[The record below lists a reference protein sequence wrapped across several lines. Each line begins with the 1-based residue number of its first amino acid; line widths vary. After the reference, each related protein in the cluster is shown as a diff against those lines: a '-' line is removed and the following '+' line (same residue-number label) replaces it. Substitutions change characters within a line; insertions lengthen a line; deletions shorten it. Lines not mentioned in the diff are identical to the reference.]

1 MVVLMSNKKL
11 DYKIKKNITL
21 LPSMLQSV
29 ERAIADL
36 RRGSIVIVAGNE
48 HALLVQA
55 AEGLTKEALARIS
68 ALSKENPSLLITA
81 RRASILGLI
90 NDPRGAV
97 RISLADEITA
107 EVVRMMADPTGPQPQ
122 KGLTALSIARI
133 DQDTAPGA
141 AELGAI
147 EIAKLSRLLPAT
159 VVATI
164 PKEKLSYLS
173 SWAESESLLAVEL
186 EDIRLYR
193 SSEARTLK
201 NVSEA
206 EVPLSES
213 ETTKIMAFRPPDGGR
228 EHLAIVIGELNT
240 EQAVLVRIHSECFTG
255 DLLAS
260 LRCDCGDQ
268 LRGAIA
274 EINKAGGG
282 VLLYMA
288 QEGRGIGLVNKLS
301 AYQLQDKGYDTLDAN
316 EQLGFDY
323 DERIYQPAVEI
334 LNQLDISKIRLL
346 TNNPQKVR
354 ALEDEGIEVFERVAH
369 SFPSNRHNERYMA
382 TKQGRGGHLL

>member
-1 MVVLMSNKKL
+1 M
-11 DYKIKKNITL
+11 
-21 LPSMLQSV
+21 
-29 ERAIADL
+29 
-36 RRGSIVIVAGNE
+36 
-48 HALLVQA
+48 
-55 AEGLTKEALARIS
+55 
-68 ALSKENPSLLITA
+68 
-81 RRASILGLI
+81 GLI

-164 PKEKLSYLS
+164 PKAKLSYLS

-186 EDIRLYR
+186 EAIRLSR

-240 EQAVLVRIHSECFTG
+240 EQAVLVRIHSECF
-255 DLLAS
+255 LS
-260 LRCDCGDQ
+260 L
-268 LRGAIA
+268 IH
-274 EINKAGGG
+274 I
-282 VLLYMA
+282 
-288 QEGRGIGLVNKLS
+288 
-301 AYQLQDKGYDTLDAN
+301 
-316 EQLGFDY
+316 
-323 DERIYQPAVEI
+323 
-334 LNQLDISKIRLL
+334 
-346 TNNPQKVR
+346 
-354 ALEDEGIEVFERVAH
+354 
-369 SFPSNRHNERYMA
+369 
-382 TKQGRGGHLL
+382 

>member
-55 AEGLTKEALARIS
+55 AEGLTREALARIS

-164 PKEKLSYLS
+164 PKERLSYLS

-193 SSEARTLK
+193 SSEARTRK

-206 EVPLSES
+206 EVPL
-213 ETTKIMAFRPPDGGR
+213 
-228 EHLAIVIGELNT
+228 
-240 EQAVLVRIHSECFTG
+240 
-255 DLLAS
+255 
-260 LRCDCGDQ
+260 
-268 LRGAIA
+268 
-274 EINKAGGG
+274 
-282 VLLYMA
+282 
-288 QEGRGIGLVNKLS
+288 
-301 AYQLQDKGYDTLDAN
+301 
-316 EQLGFDY
+316 
-323 DERIYQPAVEI
+323 
-334 LNQLDISKIRLL
+334 
-346 TNNPQKVR
+346 
-354 ALEDEGIEVFERVAH
+354 
-369 SFPSNRHNERYMA
+369 
-382 TKQGRGGHLL
+382 

>member
-1 MVVLMSNKKL
+1 MSNKKL

-186 EDIRLYR
+186 EDIRLYL
-193 SSEARTLK
+193 SLIHISEPT
-201 NVSEA
+201 
-206 EVPLSES
+206 
-213 ETTKIMAFRPPDGGR
+213 RP
-228 EHLAIVIGELNT
+228 
-240 EQAVLVRIHSECFTG
+240 
-255 DLLAS
+255 
-260 LRCDCGDQ
+260 
-268 LRGAIA
+268 
-274 EINKAGGG
+274 
-282 VLLYMA
+282 Y
-288 QEGRGIGLVNKLS
+288 
-301 AYQLQDKGYDTLDAN
+301 
-316 EQLGFDY
+316 
-323 DERIYQPAVEI
+323 
-334 LNQLDISKIRLL
+334 
-346 TNNPQKVR
+346 
-354 ALEDEGIEVFERVAH
+354 
-369 SFPSNRHNERYMA
+369 
-382 TKQGRGGHLL
+382 

>member
-1 MVVLMSNKKL
+1 M
-11 DYKIKKNITL
+11 
-21 LPSMLQSV
+21 
-29 ERAIADL
+29 
-36 RRGSIVIVAGNE
+36 
-48 HALLVQA
+48 
-55 AEGLTKEALARIS
+55 
-68 ALSKENPSLLITA
+68 
-81 RRASILGLI
+81 
-90 NDPRGAV
+90 
-97 RISLADEITA
+97 
-107 EVVRMMADPTGPQPQ
+107 
-122 KGLTALSIARI
+122 
-133 DQDTAPGA
+133 
-141 AELGAI
+141 
-147 EIAKLSRLLPAT
+147 
-159 VVATI
+159 
-164 PKEKLSYLS
+164 
-173 SWAESESLLAVEL
+173 AVEL

-288 QEGRGIGLVNKLS
+288 KVGV
-301 AYQLQDKGYDTLDAN
+301 LD
-316 EQLGFDY
+316 
-323 DERIYQPAVEI
+323 
-334 LNQLDISKIRLL
+334 
-346 TNNPQKVR
+346 
-354 ALEDEGIEVFERVAH
+354 
-369 SFPSNRHNERYMA
+369 
-382 TKQGRGGHLL
+382 